1 MKPLKE
7 DGEPTNMTGASFAT
21 TSSPLFVTKR
31 WAGMK
36 EYEVPAATYKKMRVG
51 RENGSRW
58 LNYIEDEDL
67 RNQVRDTFHGD
78 GQFLVTC
85 QDSKVSSII
94 RKVKN

>member
-1 MKPLKE
+1 MKQTNE
-7 DGEPTNMTGASFAT
+7 SDAPTNATGDNVAMTST
-21 TSSPLFVTKR
+21 PLFVTKR

-36 EYEVPAATYKKMRVG
+36 EYEVPAHTYNKMRMG

-85 QDSKVSSII
+85 KDSKTSSII